1 MKGPLGNIMQQAQK
15 MQEKVKEAQDEIA
28 KIEIEGVS
36 GGGLVKIKMTA
47 KHEVLNINI
56 DESLLS
62 DDKDMLEDLLVA
74 AFNDCNNKA
83 EQATADRMQS
93 VAGGMGLPAG
103 MKLPF

>member
-15 MQEKVKEAQDEIA
+15 MQQKMQEAQDEIA
-28 KIEIEGVS
+28 KIEVTGES

-47 KHEVLNINI
+47 KHEVLSVNI
-56 DESLLS
+56 DESLFG

-83 EQATADRMQS
+83 QNASTKKMGDIT
-93 VAGGMGLPAG
+93 GGMGLPDG